1 MGKRGS
7 GEERLIHLD
16 PSSYPFSHFLLS
28 LFQQFTF
35 SSFSCKFDPSGESI
49 MLYLS
54 QVLSRPIRDLEGE
67 SVASIKDV
75 IVRLGEEDHP
85 QVTGLVARYRRR
97 DFFVS
102 RWRITEFNELGVR
115 LNSDI
120 LDLRPFVRR
129 EGEVLLARN
138 VLDKQLIDVDG
149 KRVVRVND
157 VQIIEAAG
165 QWRVTGADVSLQ
177 GLWRRLAPAG
187 FRGTRRPVEVI
198 DWSDVGYLAT
208 DAATVQLKSASG
220 KLARLHPVE
229 IARLAEALSY
239 HHGSEVVESLDDE
252 TAAETLEEM
261 PAAQQARILADM
273 DEERAADILEW
284 MSPDEAAD
292 VLGDLP
298 EEKAEELLGLME
310 GEEQADVAELLP
322 YEDDTAG
329 GLMTTEFVTLP
340 RELTVGEALARLREM
355 AETPNMIYYLYVV
368 EAEGSWKLIGVI
380 ALRSLILADPEAP
393 LANVMRSEFQSAH
406 PDEPGKEVA
415 HRIAEYNL
423 LALPVIDRS
432 GDILG
437 IITVDDAME
446 ILLPK
451 DWRQR
456 LPRLFS

>member
-1 MGKRGS
+1 MA
-7 GEERLIHLD
+7 
-16 PSSYPFSHFLLS
+16 
-28 LFQQFTF
+28 T
-35 SSFSCKFDPSGESI
+35 
-49 MLYLS
+49 
-54 QVLSRPIRDLEGE
+54 V
-67 SVASIKDV
+67 KDV
-75 IVRLGEEDHP
+75 IVRLGRDDHP
-85 QVTGLVARYRRR
+85 PVTGLVARYRRR
-97 DFFVS
+97 DFFLP
-102 RWRITEFNELGVR
+102 RWRMTDLNQNGVR

-120 LDLRPFVRR
+120 LDLRPFGRR
-129 EGEVLLARN
+129 ESEVLLARD

-165 QWRVTGADVSLQ
+165 EWRVTGADVSLQ

-187 FRGTRRPVEVI
+187 FAGTRKPVEVL
-198 DWSDVGYLAT
+198 DWADVGYLAT
-208 DAATVQLKSASG
+208 DAATVQLKSSSD

-261 PAAQQARILADM
+261 PAEHQARILGDM
-273 DEERAADILEW
+273 DQERAADILEW

-310 GEEQADVAELLP
+310 DQEQADVAELLP

-340 RELTVGEALARLREM
+340 RQLTVGEALARLREM

-368 EAEGSWKLIGVI
+368 EEEHSWKLCGVI
-380 ALRSLILADPEAP
+380 ALRNLILADPAMP
-393 LANVMRSEFQSAH
+393 LEDVMRTDIQHADPH
-406 PDEPGKEVA
+406 EPAREVA
-415 HRIAEYNL
+415 QRMAEYNL
-423 LALPVIDRS
+423 LALPVVDES

-456 LPRLFS
+456 LPRLFG

>member
-1 MGKRGS
+1 
-7 GEERLIHLD
+7 
-16 PSSYPFSHFLLS
+16 
-28 LFQQFTF
+28 
-35 SSFSCKFDPSGESI
+35 

-67 SVASIKDV
+67 RVATIKDI
-75 IVRLGEEDHP
+75 IVRLADEDHP
-85 QVTGLVARYRRR
+85 RVTGLVARYRRR

-102 RWRITEFNELGVR
+102 RWRITELNEQGAR

-129 EGEVLLARN
+129 DGEVLLARD

-165 QWRVTGADVSLQ
+165 EWRVTGADVSLQ

-187 FRGTRRPVEVI
+187 FMGTRRAVEVI

-208 DAATVQLKSASG
+208 DAATVQLKSSSG

-261 PAAQQARILADM
+261 PAERQARILGDM

-284 MSPDEAAD
+284 MSPNEAAD

-310 GEEQADVAELLP
+310 DEEQAEVAELLP

-340 RELTVGEALARLREM
+340 RDLTVGEALARLREM

-368 EAEGSWKLIGVI
+368 AAEDSWKLIGVI
-380 ALRSLILADPEAP
+380 ALRNLILADPSAP
-393 LANVMRSEFQSAH
+393 LEDVMRSDLQVAH
-406 PDEPGKEVA
+406 PDDKAADVA
-415 HRIAEYNL
+415 QKVAEYNL
-423 LALPVIDRS
+423 LALPVVDES

-437 IITVDDAME
+437 IVTVDDAIE

-451 DWRQR
+451 GWRQR
-456 LPRLFS
+456 LPKMFG

>member
-1 MGKRGS
+1 
-7 GEERLIHLD
+7 
-16 PSSYPFSHFLLS
+16 
-28 LFQQFTF
+28 
-35 SSFSCKFDPSGESI
+35 

-54 QVLSRPIRDLEGE
+54 QILGRPIRDLEGE
-67 SVASIKDV
+67 RVATVKDV
-75 IVRLGEEDHP
+75 IVRLGEDDHP
-85 QVTGLVARYRRR
+85 PVTGIVARYRRR

-102 RWRITEFNELGVR
+102 RWRITELNEQGVS

-129 EGEVLLARN
+129 ETEALLARD

-157 VQIIEAAG
+157 VQIIQAAG
-165 QWRVTGADVSLQ
+165 DWRVTGADVSLQ

-187 FRGTRRPVEVI
+187 FMGTKGAVEVI

-208 DAATVQLKSASG
+208 DAATVQLKSSSG

-252 TAAETLEEM
+252 IAAETLEEM
-261 PAAQQARILADM
+261 PPERQARILGDM

-310 GEEQADVAELLP
+310 GDEQADVAELLP
-322 YEDDTAG
+322 YADDTAG
-329 GLMTTEFVTLP
+329 GLMTTEFVSLP
-340 RELTVGEALARLREM
+340 SQLTVGEALARLREM

-368 EAEGSWKLIGVI
+368 DGESSWKLLGVI
-380 ALRSLILADPEAP
+380 ALRSLILADPSSP
-393 LANVMRSEFQSAH
+393 LDEVMRTEFQTAH
-406 PDEPGKEVA
+406 VDDHASEVVQK
-415 HRIAEYNL
+415 IAEYNL
-423 LALPVIDRS
+423 LALPVVDEA

-456 LPRLFS
+456 LPKLFG

>member
-1 MGKRGS
+1 
-7 GEERLIHLD
+7 
-16 PSSYPFSHFLLS
+16 
-28 LFQQFTF
+28 
-35 SSFSCKFDPSGESI
+35 

-54 QVLSRPIRDLEGE
+54 QVLNRPIRDLDGE
-67 SVASIKDV
+67 RVATIKDV

-85 QVTGLVARYRRR
+85 PVTGFVARYRRR
-97 DFFVS
+97 DFFLS
-102 RWRITEFNELGVR
+102 RWRIAEFTEQGAR

-120 LDLRPFVRR
+120 LDLRPFSRR
-129 EGEVLLARN
+129 EGEVLLARD

-157 VQIIEAAG
+157 VQLIEAG
-165 QWRVTGADVSLQ
+165 NDFRVTGADVSLQ
-177 GLWRRLAPAG
+177 GLWRRLMPAG
-187 FRGTRRPVEVI
+187 FAGNNRPVEVL
-198 DWSDVGYLAT
+198 DWADVGYLAT
-208 DAATVQLKSASG
+208 DVGGVRLKSSAD

-229 IARLAEALSY
+229 IARLAEVLSY
-239 HHGSEVVESLDDE
+239 HHGSEIVESLDDE

-261 PAAQQARILADM
+261 SAEDQARIINDM

-298 EEKAEELLGLME
+298 EEKAEDLLNRME
-310 GEEQADVAELLP
+310 DEEQADVAELLH

-340 RELTVGEALARLREM
+340 RNLTVGEALARLREM

-368 EAEGSWKLIGVI
+368 EREESWKLCGVI
-380 ALRSLILADPEAP
+380 ALRSLILAATNAP
-393 LANVMRSEFQSAH
+393 LEEVMRDEFQTARPFDSAQ
-406 PDEPGKEVA
+406 EVA
-415 HRIAEYNL
+415 EKIAEYNL
-423 LALPVIDRS
+423 LALPVVDEA

-446 ILLPK
+446 MLLPK
-451 DWRQR
+451 GWRQR
-456 LPRLFS
+456 LPRLFG

>member
-1 MGKRGS
+1 
-7 GEERLIHLD
+7 
-16 PSSYPFSHFLLS
+16 
-28 LFQQFTF
+28 
-35 SSFSCKFDPSGESI
+35 

-54 QVLSRPIRDLEGE
+54 QVLRRPIRDLEGE
-67 SVASIKDV
+67 RVATVNDI
-75 IVRLGEEDHP
+75 IVRLGEDDHP
-85 QVTGLVARYRRR
+85 PVTGLVARYRRR
-97 DFFVS
+97 DFFLS
-102 RWRITEFNELGVR
+102 RWRITELNQNGVR

-129 EGEVLLARN
+129 ENEVLLAKD

-157 VQIIEAAG
+157 VQIIQAAG
-165 QWRVTGADVSLQ
+165 DWRVTGADVSLQ
-177 GLWRRLAPAG
+177 GLWRRLAPSG
-187 FRGTRRPVEVI
+187 FAGTRKTVEVL
-198 DWSDVGYLAT
+198 DWADVGYLAT
-208 DAATVQLKSASG
+208 DAATVQLKSKSD

-239 HHGSEVVESLDDE
+239 HHGSEVVEALDDE

-261 PAAQQARILADM
+261 PAETQARILGDM
-273 DEERAADILEW
+273 DQERAADILEW

-310 GEEQADVAELLP
+310 HDEQADVAELLP

-340 RELTVGEALARLREM
+340 RALTVGEALARLREM

-368 EAEGSWKLIGVI
+368 EEENSWKLLGVI
-380 ALRSLILADPEAP
+380 ALRSLILADPSVP
-393 LANVMRSEFQSAH
+393 LEDVMRTEFQRGDPS
-406 PDEPGKEVA
+406 EPARDVA
-415 HRIAEYNL
+415 QRIAEYNL
-423 LALPVIDRS
+423 LALPVVDES

-446 ILLPK
+446 ILLPT

-456 LPRLFS
+456 LPRLFG

>member
-1 MGKRGS
+1 
-7 GEERLIHLD
+7 
-16 PSSYPFSHFLLS
+16 
-28 LFQQFTF
+28 
-35 SSFSCKFDPSGESI
+35 

-54 QVLSRPIRDLEGE
+54 QVLGRPIRDLEGE
-67 SVASIKDV
+67 RVATVKDV
-75 IVRLGEEDHP
+75 IVRLGADDHP
-85 QVTGLVARYRRR
+85 PVTGLVARYRRR
-97 DFFVS
+97 DFFLS
-102 RWRITEFNELGVR
+102 RWRVSELNQQGVR

-129 EGEVLLARN
+129 ESEVLLARD

-157 VQIIEAAG
+157 VQIIETTTD
-165 QWRVTGADVSLQ
+165 WRVTGADVSLQ

-187 FRGTRRPVEVI
+187 FVGTRRPVEVL
-198 DWSDVGYLAT
+198 DWADVGFLAT
-208 DAATVQLKSASG
+208 DAATVQLKSSSD
-220 KLARLHPVE
+220 KLSRLHPVE

-261 PAAQQARILADM
+261 PAERQARILSDM

-340 RELTVGEALARLREM
+340 RQLTVGEALARLREM

-368 EAEGSWKLIGVI
+368 EQEDSWKLRGVI
-380 ALRSLILADPEAP
+380 ALRSLILGDPSMP
-393 LANVMRSEFQSAH
+393 LQEIMRTEFQKATADESAS
-406 PDEPGKEVA
+406 EVA
-415 HRIAEYNL
+415 QRIAEYNL
-423 LALPVIDRS
+423 LALPVVDES
-432 GDILG
+432 DEILG

-456 LPRLFS
+456 VPRLFG

>member
-1 MGKRGS
+1 
-7 GEERLIHLD
+7 
-16 PSSYPFSHFLLS
+16 
-28 LFQQFTF
+28 
-35 SSFSCKFDPSGESI
+35 

-54 QVLSRPIRDLEGE
+54 QVLSRPIRDLEGDL
-67 SVASIKDV
+67 VATVKDL

-85 QVTGLVARYRRR
+85 PLIGLVARYRRR

-102 RWRITEFNELGVR
+102 RWRVTEFNEHGVR

-129 EGEVLLARN
+129 DGEVLLARN

-157 VQIIEAAG
+157 VQIIHAAG
-165 QWRVTGADVSLQ
+165 EWRVTGADVSLQ

-187 FRGTRRPVEVI
+187 LMGTRKPVEVI
-198 DWSDVGYLAT
+198 DWSNVGYVAT
-208 DAATVQLKSASG
+208 GEATVRLKSSSD

-261 PAAQQARILADM
+261 PAERQARILGDM

-298 EEKAEELLGLME
+298 EDKAEELLGLMDD
-310 GEEQADVAELLP
+310 EEQAEVAELLP

-340 RELTVGEALARLREM
+340 RELTVAEALARLREM

-368 EAEGSWKLIGVI
+368 QGEGSWQLSGVI
-380 ALRSLILADPEAP
+380 ALRSLILADPAVP
-393 LANVMRSEFQSAH
+393 LDEVMRSEFQKAH
-406 PDEPGKEVA
+406 PDESANEVA

-423 LALPVIDRS
+423 LALPVVDES

-456 LPRLFS
+456 LPRLFG

>member
-1 MGKRGS
+1 
-7 GEERLIHLD
+7 
-16 PSSYPFSHFLLS
+16 
-28 LFQQFTF
+28 
-35 SSFSCKFDPSGESI
+35 

-54 QVLSRPIRDLEGE
+54 QVLGRPIRDLEGE
-67 SVASIKDV
+67 RVATIKDV
-75 IVRLGEEDHP
+75 IVRLGAGDHP
-85 QVTGLVARYRRR
+85 PVTGLVARYRRR
-97 DFFVS
+97 DFFLS
-102 RWRITEFNELGVR
+102 RWRVSELNQQGVR

-120 LDLRPFVRR
+120 LDLRPFLRR
-129 EGEVLLARN
+129 EGEVLLARD

-157 VQIIEAAG
+157 VQIIETSSD
-165 QWRVTGADVSLQ
+165 WRVTGADVSLQ
-177 GLWRRLAPAG
+177 GLWRRLAPKGFVGAG
-187 FRGTRRPVEVI
+187 RPVEVL
-198 DWSDVGYLAT
+198 DWADVGYLAT
-208 DAATVQLKSASG
+208 DAATVQLKSSSD
-220 KLARLHPVE
+220 KLSRLHPVE

-261 PAAQQARILADM
+261 PAEHQARILSDM

-329 GLMTTEFVTLP
+329 GLMTTEFVSLP
-340 RELTVGEALARLREM
+340 RELTVGEALARLRDM

-368 EAEGSWKLIGVI
+368 EAENSWRLCGVI
-380 ALRSLILADPEAP
+380 ALRSLILAEPSMP
-393 LANVMRSEFQSAH
+393 LEEVMRKEFQKAT
-406 PDEPGKEVA
+406 PDEPANEVA
-415 HRIAEYNL
+415 QRIAEYNL
-423 LALPVIDRS
+423 LALPVVDDS
-432 GDILG
+432 EDILG
-437 IITVDDAME
+437 IVTVDDAME

-456 LPRLFS
+456 VPKLFG

>member
-1 MGKRGS
+1 
-7 GEERLIHLD
+7 
-16 PSSYPFSHFLLS
+16 
-28 LFQQFTF
+28 
-35 SSFSCKFDPSGESI
+35 

-54 QVLSRPIRDLEGE
+54 QVLGRPIRDLEGE
-67 SVASIKDV
+67 RVATIKDV
-75 IVRLGEEDHP
+75 IVRLGEHDHP
-85 QVTGLVARYRRR
+85 PVTGVVARYRRR
-97 DFFVS
+97 DFFLS
-102 RWRITEFNELGVR
+102 RWRITDLSDRGVR
-115 LNSDI
+115 LDSDI

-129 EGEVLLARN
+129 ESEVLLARD

-157 VQIIEAAG
+157 VQLIEAG
-165 QWRVTGADVSLQ
+165 GDWRVTGADVSLQ

-187 FRGTRRPVEVI
+187 LMASKRAVEVL

-208 DAATVQLKSASG
+208 DAATVQLKSSSG

-261 PAAQQARILADM
+261 PAERQVRIIGDM

-298 EEKAEELLGLME
+298 EEKAEELLGLMDDQ
-310 GEEQADVAELLP
+310 EQADVAELLP

-340 RELTVGEALARLREM
+340 RDLTAGAALARLREM

-368 EAEGSWKLIGVI
+368 EGEGSWSLVGVI
-380 ALRSLILADPEAP
+380 ALRNLILANQEMP
-393 LANVMRSEFQSAH
+393 LADVMRTDIQTAG
-406 PDEPGKEVA
+406 PNEPAKEVA
-415 HRIAEYNL
+415 QRMAEYNL
-423 LALPVIDRS
+423 LALPVVDEA

-456 LPRLFS
+456 LPKFIG